1 MDRVNPYTD
10 KRPLIFILIVVSLDL
25 IGMTVLGPVAAYIV
39 RQYSGDALAV
49 SMLTV
54 FYAMAQFIAAPFLG
68 KLSDHYGRRPV
79 LLVSVFGSAVGY
91 YLFGIGGALWVLL
104 LSRLIDGFTGG
115 NISTASAYIAD
126 VTPPEDR
133 ARNFALLGAAF
144 GLGFILGPALGGALS
159 QLGLTMP
166 AFAAGTLSM
175 ASTIV
180 GYFVLPESLPKN
192 RRVTAPLRWQDLNPF
207 ESIVDLLRR
216 PVVGG
221 VLFSQ
226 CIFNFVFNG
235 RNSVLAVFAIDQ
247 FAAPPS
253 ELAVLF
259 VVGGV
264 TMVIVQ
270 GMLVGRLTKRVG
282 EQKLAV
288 SGLVIQG
295 IAGLGMLI
303 PAAFWQLYPL
313 SILSSGSAGL
323 IYPTMGAL
331 AANSVP
337 LEEQGKVNGVSTALG
352 SLMSVFGP
360 LWAGA
365 IYDGIAPTAPFW
377 MGGVLFV
384 LAGVLLARVTVTSA
398 VGRTWPAQPVAE

>member
-1 MDRVNPYTD
+1 
-10 KRPLIFILIVVSLDL
+10 
-25 IGMTVLGPVAAYIV
+25 
-39 RQYSGDALAV
+39 
-49 SMLTV
+49 
-54 FYAMAQFIAAPFLG
+54 
-68 KLSDHYGRRPV
+68 
-79 LLVSVFGSAVGY
+79 
-91 YLFGIGGALWVLL
+91 
-104 LSRLIDGFTGG
+104 
-115 NISTASAYIAD
+115 
-126 VTPPEDR
+126 
-133 ARNFALLGAAF
+133 
-144 GLGFILGPALGGALS
+144 
-159 QLGLTMP
+159 
-166 AFAAGTLSM
+166 
-175 ASTIV
+175 
-180 GYFVLPESLPKN
+180 
-192 RRVTAPLRWQDLNPF
+192 
-207 ESIVDLLRR
+207 
-216 PVVGG
+216 
-221 VLFSQ
+221 
-226 CIFNFVFNG
+226 
-235 RNSVLAVFAIDQ
+235 
-247 FAAPPS
+247 
-253 ELAVLF
+253 
-259 VVGGV
+259 
-264 TMVIVQ
+264 VQ

>member
-10 KRPLIFILIVVSLDL
+10 KPPLIFILIVVSLDL